1 MKRCL
6 GVLIALL
13 LMLTVSVS
21 ASAEI
26 IEMGDSMIVSGCS
39 EAPLYASYE
48 PDDDTVLCW
57 IPAGESVMYILAVD
71 RGSFVIYGN
80 QAGYIDD
87 KYLLKTQYY
96 SFELPGS
103 DDDWDD
109 DDWDWDDIDYGPAQF
124 PYAALD
130 AKLNQKLSARS
141 GPSTAYTELGTY
153 SENTP
158 ISVFYQTEG
167 SGVNWGCVEFW
178 SNGECYRAYTG
189 MKRIDCT
196 EYVPYDY
203 ETGYSVRILC
213 DTCPYFGPGYEY
225 ADCPYPIWDGCVVT
239 GFFEQCGWMMVDWTT
254 EAGIQRCW
262 VAPGCW
268 EYN

>member
-6 GVLIALL
+6 SVLIVLL
-13 LMLTVSVS
+13 LMLAVSVP

-26 IEMGDSMIVSGCS
+26 IEMGDSMIISGCS

-48 PDDDTVLCW
+48 SDDDTVLCW

-103 DDDWDD
+103 AEDQDDWDE
-109 DDWDWDDIDYGPAQF
+109 WDDVDYGPCQF
-124 PYAALD
+124 PYAARD
-130 AKLNQKLSARS
+130 AELNQKLSARS
-141 GPSTAYTELGTY
+141 GPSTDYTEMGTF
-153 SENTP
+153 SEYTP
-158 ISVFYQTEG
+158 ITVFYQTEG
-167 SGVNWGCVEFW
+167 NGVNWGYVEYMAG
-178 SNGECYRAYTG
+178 GERYRAYTG
-189 MKRIDCT
+189 MKRIDT
-196 EYVPYDY
+196 SEYVPYDPEVVY
-203 ETGYSVRILC
+203 DVHILC
-213 DTCPYFGPGYEY
+213 DTCPYCGPGFEY
-225 ADCPYPIWDGCVVT
+225 ADCHYPIWEDVQLYGM
-239 GFFEQCGWMMVDWTT
+239 FEQCGWMMVDWIT
-254 EAGIQRCW
+254 EDGIQRCW

-268 EYN
+268 DYN